1 MEIFVFNWN
10 VDFIFRFTREM
21 YAIIAFSEIIILPQ
35 RRILDLTVIPKMIR
49 SSLYSR
55 LGGFTGLRT
64 LILGI
69 TMFGKRK
76 YKQTVGNCFIL
87 MNLSVSTDKFCYNK
101 ADLSDLTIICYFSMS
116 NCSNKKV
123 LKWWLL
129 VHTFKKVS

>member
-1 MEIFVFNWN
+1 
-10 VDFIFRFTREM
+10 M

-69 TMFGKRK
+69 TILGKRN
-76 YKQTVGNCFIL
+76 YKQTFGHCLIL
-87 MNLSVSTDKFCYNK
+87 MNLSLSTDKFCYNK
-101 ADLSDLTIICYFSMS
+101 ADLSDLTIICYFQRVIAPTSRY
-116 NCSNKKV
+116 
-123 LKWWLL
+123 
-129 VHTFKKVS
+129 

>member
-1 MEIFVFNWN
+1 
-10 VDFIFRFTREM
+10 M

-69 TMFGKRK
+69 TTFGKRK
-76 YKQTVGNCFIL
+76 YKQTIGNSFIL
-87 MNLSVSTDKFCYNK
+87 MSLSVSTDKLCYNI
-101 ADLSDLTIICYFSMS
+101 D
-116 NCSNKKV
+116 
-123 LKWWLL
+123 
-129 VHTFKKVS
+129 